1 MWLHSLIGTFA
12 ANVLHMKKFFP
23 LIWIIFGALFIYFLF
38 FYKKKNDPDEPK
50 QTSIV
55 LKKHSANFNIS
66 TDSVVNAYLT
76 IKNAFVNADT
86 AAAKSATKNF
96 VILLDKLPIEELKN
110 DTATIFE
117 TVQSNISDLKSN
129 ANSLLQQTDITEMR
143 KDFSAISDMMYPSFF
158 TTINY
163 EGPKLFVENC
173 PMAFSDS
180 ISANWISNSAE
191 IVNPYMGKNHPTYH
205 AGMLA
210 CGSVKDSIV
219 AK

>member
-1 MWLHSLIGTFA
+1 
-12 ANVLHMKKFFP
+12 MKKLFP
-23 LIWIIFGALFIYFLF
+23 LISIIFAALIIYFLF
-38 FYKKKNDPDEPK
+38 FYNKKNIPDEPK
-50 QTSIV
+50 QFSII
-55 LKKHSANFNIS
+55 LKKHSDNFNKR
-66 TDSVVNAYLT
+66 TDSVVNAYLN

-86 AAAKSATKNF
+86 AAAKNAAKKF
-96 VILLDKLPIEELKN
+96 IVLLDRLPIQELKN

-117 TVQSNISDLKSN
+117 TVRGNIADIKSN
-129 ANSLLQQTDITEMR
+129 ATSLLQQTDITEMR
-143 KDFSAISDMMYPSFF
+143 KDFSMVTEMMYPSFF
-158 TTINY
+158 TAINY
-163 EGPKLFVENC
+163 EGPKLYVENC

>member
-1 MWLHSLIGTFA
+1 
-12 ANVLHMKKFFP
+12 MKKLFP
-23 LIWIIFGALFIYFLF
+23 FIAILFGAVAIYFF
-38 FYKKKNDPDEPK
+38 FLNNKKDGPDQPK
-50 QTSIV
+50 QSSII
-55 LKKHSANFNIS
+55 LKKHSDGFNKG
-66 TDSVVNAYLT
+66 TDSLVNAYLD

-86 AAAKSATKNF
+86 AAAKSAAKNF
-96 VILLDKLPIEELKN
+96 VVLLDRLPIDELKK

-117 TVQSNISDLKSN
+117 TVQGNIADIKSN
-129 ANSLLQQTDITEMR
+129 ATSLLQQTDIIEMR

-158 TTINY
+158 TAINY
-163 EGPKLFVENC
+163 EGPKLYLENC

-191 IVNPYMGKNHPTYH
+191 IVNPYMGKRHPTYH
-205 AGMLA
+205 AGMLG

>member
-1 MWLHSLIGTFA
+1 
-12 ANVLHMKKFFP
+12 MKKILP
-23 LIWIIFGALFIYFLF
+23 LIALLLVGVVVYFVF
-38 FYKKKNDPDEPK
+38 FNKKKNNVDDPK
-50 QTSIV
+50 QQSIV
-55 LKKHSANFNIS
+55 LKKHSDAFNNS
-66 TDSVVNAYLT
+66 TDSVVNAYLD

-86 AAAKSATKNF
+86 AGAKAAARNF
-96 VILLDKLPIEELKN
+96 IVLIDRLPIDELKKDN
-110 DTATIFE
+110 ATIFE
-117 TVQSNISDLKSN
+117 TVQSNIADIKSN
-129 ANSLLQQTDITEMR
+129 ATSLLNQTNITEMR
-143 KDFSAISDMMYPSFF
+143 KDFSMVTEMMYPSFF
-158 TTINY
+158 TAINY
-163 EGPKLFVENC
+163 EGPKLYLANC

>member
-1 MWLHSLIGTFA
+1 
-12 ANVLHMKKFFP
+12 MKKLFP
-23 LIWIIFGALFIYFLF
+23 FIWIIFGGLAIYFLF
-38 FYKKKNDPDEPK
+38 FNKKKNNVDDPK
-50 QTSIV
+50 QQSIV
-55 LKKHSANFNIS
+55 LKKHSDAFNNS
-66 TDSVVNAYLT
+66 TDSVVNAYLD

-86 AAAKSATKNF
+86 AGAKAAARNF
-96 VILLDKLPIEELKN
+96 IVLIDRIPIDELKKDN
-110 DTATIFE
+110 ATIFE
-117 TVQSNISDLKSN
+117 TVQSNIADIKSN
-129 ANSLLQQTDITEMR
+129 ATSLIDQTDITEMR
-143 KDFSAISDMMYPSFF
+143 KDFSAVSDMMYPSFF

-163 EGPKLFVENC
+163 EGPKLYLQNC

-180 ISANWISNSAE
+180 ISANWISKSSE

>member
-1 MWLHSLIGTFA
+1 
-12 ANVLHMKKFFP
+12 MKKLFP
-23 LIWIIFGALFIYFLF
+23 FIAILFGAVAIYFLF
-38 FYKKKNDPDEPK
+38 FNNKKGGSDQPK
-50 QTSIV
+50 QVAIL
-55 LKKHSANFNIS
+55 LKKHSDGFNKG
-66 TDSVVNAYLT
+66 TDSVVNAYLD

-86 AAAKSATKNF
+86 SAAKSAAKNF
-96 VILLDKLPIEELKN
+96 ILLLERLPIEELKK

-117 TVQSNISDLKSN
+117 TVQGNIADIKSN
-129 ANSLLQQTDITEMR
+129 ATSLLQQTDITEMR
-143 KDFSAISDMMYPSFF
+143 KDFSMVTEMMYPSFF
-158 TTINY
+158 TAINY
-163 EGPKLFVENC
+163 EGPKLYLENC

-191 IVNPYMGKNHPTYH
+191 IVNPYMGKKHPTYH

>member
-1 MWLHSLIGTFA
+1 
-12 ANVLHMKKFFP
+12 MKKFFP
-23 LIWIIFGALFIYFLF
+23 LIWIIFGALIVYFLF
-38 FYKKKNDPDEPK
+38 FYNKKNDPDQPK
-50 QTSIV
+50 QASII
-55 LKKHSANFNIS
+55 LKKHSDNFNKS
-66 TDSVVNAYLT
+66 TDSVVNAYLE

-86 AAAKSATKNF
+86 FAAKTAAKNF
-96 VILLDKLPIEELKN
+96 IVLLDRLPIEELKK

-117 TVQSNISDLKSN
+117 TVQSNIFDLKSN
-129 ANSLLQQTDITEMR
+129 ALSLLQQINITEMR

-163 EGPKLFVENC
+163 EGPKLYLENC

-205 AGMLA
+205 AGMLG

>member
-1 MWLHSLIGTFA
+1 
-12 ANVLHMKKFFP
+12 MKKLFP
-23 LIWIIFGALFIYFLF
+23 FIWIIFGGLAIYFLF
-38 FYKKKNDPDEPK
+38 FNKKKNNVDDPK
-50 QTSIV
+50 QQSIV
-55 LKKHSANFNIS
+55 LKKHSDAFNNS
-66 TDSVVNAYLT
+66 TDSVVNAYLD

-86 AAAKSATKNF
+86 AGAKAAARNF
-96 VILLDKLPIEELKN
+96 IVLIDRLPIDELKKDN
-110 DTATIFE
+110 ATIFE
-117 TVQSNISDLKSN
+117 TVQSNIADIKSN
-129 ANSLLQQTDITEMR
+129 ATSLLNQTNITEMR
-143 KDFSAISDMMYPSFF
+143 KDFSMVTEMMYPSFF
-158 TTINY
+158 TAINY
-163 EGPKLFVENC
+163 EGPKLYLANC

>member
-1 MWLHSLIGTFA
+1 
-12 ANVLHMKKFFP
+12 MKKILP
-23 LIWIIFGALFIYFLF
+23 LIALVVIGIVAYLVIFN
-38 FYKKKNDPDEPK
+38 KKKTTVDDPK
-50 QTSIV
+50 QQSIA
-55 LKKHSANFNIS
+55 LKKHSEGFNKS
-66 TDSVVNAYLT
+66 TDSVVNAYLD

-86 AAAKSATKNF
+86 AAAKRAAKNF
-96 VILLDKLPIEELKN
+96 VILLGRLPIEELKK

-117 TVQSNISDLKSN
+117 TVQGNIADLKSN

-143 KDFSAISDMMYPSFF
+143 KDFSMVTEMMYPSFF
-158 TTINY
+158 TAINY
-163 EGPKLFVENC
+163 EGPKLYVENC

-180 ISANWISNSAE
+180 ISANWISNSFE

>member
-1 MWLHSLIGTFA
+1 MGLHSLISTFVS
-12 ANVLHMKKFFP
+12 NVLYMKKFFP
-23 LIWIIFGALFIYFLF
+23 FIAILFAAVAIYFLF
-38 FYKKKNDPDEPK
+38 FNKKKDSVDEPK
-50 QTSIV
+50 QEAIA
-55 LKKHSANFNIS
+55 LKKHTEGFNKS
-66 TDSVVNAYLT
+66 TDSVVNAYLN

-86 AAAKSATKNF
+86 AAAKTAAKNF
-96 VILLDKLPIEELKN
+96 IVLLDRLPIIELKN

-117 TVQSNISDLKSN
+117 TVQGNISDIKSN
-129 ANSLLQQTDITEMR
+129 ATSLLQQTDITEMR

>member
-1 MWLHSLIGTFA
+1 
-12 ANVLHMKKFFP
+12 MKKFFP
-23 LIWIIFGALFIYFLF
+23 FITILFAAFAIYFLF
-38 FYKKKNDPDEPK
+38 FNKKKNDPDEPK
-50 QTSIV
+50 QASII
-55 LKKHSANFNIS
+55 LKKHSDNFNKS
-66 TDSVVNAYLT
+66 TDSVVNAYLN

-86 AAAKSATKNF
+86 AAAKNATKNF
-96 VILLDKLPIEELKN
+96 VMLLDKLPIEELKK

-163 EGPKLFVENC
+163 EGPKLYVENC

-210 CGSVKDSIV
+210 CGSIKDSIV